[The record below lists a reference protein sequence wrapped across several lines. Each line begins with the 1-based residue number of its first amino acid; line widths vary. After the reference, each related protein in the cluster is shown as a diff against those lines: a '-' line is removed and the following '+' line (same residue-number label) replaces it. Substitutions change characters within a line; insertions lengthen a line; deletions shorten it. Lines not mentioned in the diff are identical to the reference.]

1 MHLDG
6 IHSKLIGIMKERVLV
21 GIGQLR
27 EEVEKSRAFK
37 ELDSCP
43 PSQATQQIAKQLR
56 ILTQV
61 LTPVLHEEQMV
72 EICTKVAEIFSEEL
86 GSAFLEMIHK
96 FGICQDDV
104 QNHQTTRV
112 NGSPESCGHPLEDIG
127 ELENGAE
134 KGADETA
141 DRRKQQ
147 LSADCRFLLEILAK
161 LPVGEKLEEV
171 TVPLQRVLPY
181 LC

>member
-6 IHSKLIGIMKERVLV
+6 IHSKLIGITKERSLV

-27 EEVEKSRAFK
+27 EEAEKSRAVR

-61 LTPVLHEEQMV
+61 LTPVLHEEQMA
-72 EICTKVAEIFSEEL
+72 EICTKAAEIFSEEL
-86 GSAFLEMIHK
+86 ASASLEVIHE

-104 QNHQTTRV
+104 QNHR
-112 NGSPESCGHPLEDIG
+112 
-127 ELENGAE
+127 
-134 KGADETA
+134 ADETA
-141 DRRKQQ
+141 DRRKRSFQPI
-147 LSADCRFLLEILAK
+147 AVFCWRFLQSSPSERSSK
-161 LPVGEKLEEV
+161 K
-171 TVPLQRVLPY
+171 
-181 LC
+181 